1 MARKFRLRLSV
12 PPDAKDPK
20 VRVTVIDADVEEIVA
35 TDQGNLM
42 SLVAQQNM
50 VGRIREQLRL
60 DDAEAAD
67 LAAQLAGDWLE
78 LFKKLQEQQDAPLAQ
93 QSAATLLAEMPE
105 SVRLEAETLLK
116 DPGLAAAVSADLA
129 ALGIA
134 GERELALTLYLTGT
148 SRLLTKP
155 VNARVHGPTSS
166 GKSYVLETVAGLF
179 PDEAVLKA
187 TQISPAAFFYL
198 PEGALRNIFV
208 VAGER
213 SRKEDDEAA
222 EKTRAL
228 REMMASGHLTKLV
241 PIKTAGGQIETRLV
255 KQPGPISFVETTS
268 LDRVFEEDANRC
280 LTLYTDEQPSQT
292 KEIVKTLAERYQ
304 GGGPGGSADAVR
316 QRHHALQRMLLPLEV
331 VVPFAGRLGE
341 LLDCRRV
348 ELRRGFPQI
357 ISLVQA
363 VALLHQHQR
372 DRDETGRVVATRP
385 DYELARSLL
394 VKPMARLLGGGV
406 SDGAIRFHRRL
417 VSYAFTSF
425 TTTQAALKEDCS
437 RTAVRDWLHELADA
451 GCLKLFSPG
460 RGRSPATWEMTEDH
474 PSDGAGVLPTAGQL
488 FSEQGGEGS
497 KVDSGVSNCD
507 NEFVV

>member
-1 MARKFRLRLSV
+1 MARKFRLNLSV
-12 PPDAKDPK
+12 SPDAKDPK

-42 SLVAQQNM
+42 SLLAQQNM
-50 VGRIREQLRL
+50 VGRLTEQLRL
-60 DDAEAAD
+60 DDGEAAD
-67 LAAQLAGDWLE
+67 LAAQLARDWLE

-93 QSAATLLAEMPE
+93 RNAATLLAEMPE
-105 SVRLEAETLLK
+105 AVRLEAETLLK
-116 DPGLAAAVSADLA
+116 SPELAAAVCADLA

-134 GERELALTLYLTGT
+134 GERELALTLYVGGT
-148 SRLLTKP
+148 SRLLAKP

-166 GKSYVLETVAGLF
+166 GKSYVVETVASLF
-179 PDEAVLKA
+179 PDEAVLRA

-228 REMMASGHLTKLV
+228 REMMASGYLTKLV
-241 PIKTAGGQIETRLV
+241 PIKTAGGTIETRLV
-255 KQPGPISFVETTS
+255 KQPGPISYVETTS
-268 LDRVFEEDANRC
+268 LDRVFEEDANRS
-280 LTLYTDEQPSQT
+280 LTLYTDEQPTQT
-292 KEIVKTLAERYQ
+292 MEVVKTLAARYQ
-304 GGGPGGSADAVR
+304 GDGPGRPADEIR
-316 QRHHALQRMLLPLEV
+316 QRHHALQRMLQPVEV
-331 VVPFAGRLGE
+331 VVPFAGRLGG

-372 DRDETGRVVATRP
+372 DRDEGGRVVATRA
-385 DYELARSLL
+385 DYELARILL

-417 VSYAFTSF
+417 VSYAFTGF
-425 TTTQAALKEDCS
+425 TTTDAARREDYS
-437 RTAVRDWLHELADA
+437 KSAVRDWLHELADA
-451 GCLKLFSPG
+451 GCLKVISPG
-460 RGRSPATWEMTEDH
+460 RGRSPTTWEMTGDD

-488 FSEQGGEGS
+488 FPEEGGGGS
-497 KVDSGVSNCD
+497 NVDSDCSHGD